1 MMIISDPIN
10 KKSLQ
15 RLMRAKVEELDRR
28 PTVALRQGSVPEG
41 KKEFTLEELSNMRMD
56 MHPS

>member
-28 PTVALRQGSVPEG
+28 PTVALRKGSVPEG
-41 KKEFTLEELSNMRMD
+41 K
-56 MHPS
+56 